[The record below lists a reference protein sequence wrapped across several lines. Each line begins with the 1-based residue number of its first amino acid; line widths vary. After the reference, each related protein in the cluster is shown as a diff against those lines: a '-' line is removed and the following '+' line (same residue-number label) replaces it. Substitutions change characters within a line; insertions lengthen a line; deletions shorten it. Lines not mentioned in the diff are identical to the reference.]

1 MSFLSTF
8 FSKTMRAKGI
18 PAITDFLV
26 TNPMF
31 RKFVIGFHNTKA
43 SAINDLDS
51 YLEKELMNDGSKKK
65 GPTKRL
71 DRSSN
76 KTNR

>member
-1 MSFLSTF
+1 MKFLSGF
-8 FSKTMRAKGI
+8 FGKAVKAKSI

-26 TNPMF
+26 NNPMF
-31 RKFVIGFHNTKA
+31 RKAVIGMHNTKA
-43 SAINDLDS
+43 TALSDLDS
-51 YLEKELMNDGSKKK
+51 YLEKELMSNGDKKK

-71 DRSSN
+71 DRSTD

>member
-8 FSKTMRAKGI
+8 FGKAVRAKGI

-26 TNPMF
+26 NNPMF
-31 RKFVIGFHNTKA
+31 RKAVIGMHNTKT
-43 SAINDLDS
+43 SALSDLDS
-51 YLEKELMNDGSKKK
+51 YLEKELMNNTGKKK

-71 DRSSN
+71 DRSTN